1 MYKIYTYATHSQGT
15 FQDLLNNKFDVKIN
29 VIGMG
34 DKWISFVESKIIS
47 IKNEIDHLDPELVII
62 FLDGF
67 DTVIN
72 KHPDIAYNYYME
84 NSPDKILI
92 SKECE
97 HNNLF
102 ATYFYKK
109 VFLSEN
115 PANSGMLMGKV
126 KYFKKL
132 YGNMIEYY
140 KRYNTTD
147 DQRLINIFIYDLKL
161 DNDNCVFYNLNYNE
175 RNENYSNFNSVFL
188 QTPGV
193 LTMDRMFRCIMDYT
207 PYFIEE
213 MWLLFII
220 IVLFITVYSYS
231 KSFNH
236 ISLRVI

>member
-15 FQDLLNNKFDVKIN
+15 FQDLLNNKFGVKIN

-47 IKNEIDHLDPELVII
+47 IKNEIDHLDPELVIV

-92 SKECE
+92 SKDCE
-97 HNNLF
+97 HNNLV

-109 VFLSEN
+109 VFLSQR
-115 PANSGMLMGKV
+115 PANAGMLMGKV

-140 KRYNTTD
+140 KLYNITD
-147 DQRLINIFIYDLKL
+147 DQRLINIFINDLNL
-161 DNDNCVFYNLNYNE
+161 DNDNCVFHNLNYIE
-175 RNENYSNFNSVFL
+175 RHKDYSNFNSVFI
-188 QTPGV
+188 QTPGI
-193 LTMDRMFRCIMDYT
+193 LNTNRILRCITDYT

-213 MWLLFII
+213 IWLLIIIIFII
-220 IVLFITVYSYS
+220 VTIYSYC

-236 ISLRVI
+236 ISLRFI